1 MIAAV
6 LTATSRGRRLRL
18 SNYGQNIASLPV
30 PVQRGEQ
37 PTDAADRAL
46 VEHGWTVVEPWTPA
60 APDGW
65 VAYVDYQPDQI
76 PA

>member
-6 LTATSRGRRLRL
+6 LTATGWGHHLRL
-18 SNYGQNIASLPV
+18 SNYGQTIASLPV
-30 PVQRGEQ
+30 PVQRGEE

-46 VEHGWTVVEPWTPA
+46 AEHGWTVVEQWTSA
-60 APDGW
+60 SPDGW
-65 VAYVDYQPDQI
+65 MAYVEYQPDQV